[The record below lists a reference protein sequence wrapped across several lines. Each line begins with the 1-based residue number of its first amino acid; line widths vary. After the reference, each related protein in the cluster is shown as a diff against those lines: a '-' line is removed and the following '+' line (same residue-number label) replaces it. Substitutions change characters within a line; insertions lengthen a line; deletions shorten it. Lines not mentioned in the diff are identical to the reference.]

1 MVRISTI
8 EKCIKIRVWWCQE
21 WMSWGVTW
29 YGIPD
34 CYGAEDMQIGESEW
48 YASKSEAVDM
58 ARAYRD
64 SGRCETL
71 EIGTRR

>member
-1 MVRISTI
+1 MD
-8 EKCIKIRVWWCQE
+8 KCIKIRVWWDA
-21 WMSWGVTW
+21 WKNMWGVTW

-34 CYGAEDMQIGESEW
+34 CYGADDMQIGKTEW
-48 YASKSEAVDM
+48 YARKADAVNM

-64 SGRCETL
+64 SDRCEKL